1 MSKYYFFSDNSI
13 SSYERYLGSS
23 SQSSHSRMKSEPIV
37 DDKSQKQSSQIAKE
51 LSDLVIYVQAIK
63 FHGLNSAPGGTTAV
77 IGKVRHQGH
86 TSNVQRHSIA
96 GIGTGGMASSSGSPQ
111 SLSTSAS
118 IASGGSNMEAIF
130 KASRVTPPSFQCSSL
145 NESAAKK
152 ICRKQPLGVVAHA
165 ETQLIRTYP
174 AGMRIDSS
182 NFNPVIFWAF
192 GVQMVALNYQTD
204 DAALHLNA
212 AMFEQ
217 NGLCGYVRKP
227 AVMWD
232 KGHMMYR

>member
-1 MSKYYFFSDNSI
+1 MANVPFCLCVFADNSI
-13 SSYERYLGSS
+13 SSYEKYLGG
-23 SQSSHSRMKSEPIV
+23 QLPHGRIKSDLAE
-37 DDKSQKQSSQIAKE
+37 DKSQRQSSQIAKE
-51 LSDLVIYVQAIK
+51 LSDLVVYLQAIK
-63 FHGLNSAPGGTTAV
+63 FRGLNTTAGSGSM
-77 IGKVRHQGH
+77 GKIRHQPH
-86 TSNVQRHSIA
+86 TGPVQRHSIA
-96 GIGTGGMASSSGSPQ
+96 GIGTAGVAPSSGSPQ

-118 IASGGSNMEAIF
+118 IASGGSNIDNIF
-130 KASRVTPPSFQCSSL
+130 RITRGIPACFQTSSL

-192 GVQMVALNYQTD
+192 GIQMVALNYQTD

-212 AMFEQ
+212 AMYEQ
-217 NGLCGYVRKP
+217 NGQCGYVRKP
-227 AVMWD
+227 SVMWD
-232 KGHMMYR
+232 KEHMMYR